1 MSRTIL
7 PARRVFRQSER
18 ECREVQYRCTRQAIF
33 SKKSV
38 PLGMEKLPGMEKL
51 QIAFDGKRA
60 VRNST
65 GLGNYSRYAIE
76 ALSAAYPDHDYAV
89 MSPGGD
95 ASRLAS
101 ILERPDV
108 CLVEPTKAI
117 DRRFG
122 ALWRTFDIT
131 GQLAD
136 MGVDIYHGLSNE
148 LPLNIRRI
156 PSLASV
162 VTIHDLI
169 WRRCPKDY
177 KALDRAIYDYKY
189 RHSAQNATRII
200 AISRCTRDDLVNDY
214 GIDPAKID
222 IIYQGVDASFVPA
235 GEYARIDIRRRY
247 NLPERYIIGVGTIQP
262 RKNQLLTL
270 QALAALDSDIHLI
283 LIGRRT
289 PYARDIDRYAATH
302 GLQGRLHILEGVPFA
317 DLPALYGAATC
328 AAYPSRYEGFGLP
341 IVEALSCGTPV
352 VAATGSCLEEA
363 GGPGAVYIDPDDAE
377 AMADALARI
386 CGDSRLRQSLADSG
400 LRYVRR
406 FSAENFARQ
415 TMETYLKAL
424 DAVRQS

>member
-1 MSRTIL
+1 
-7 PARRVFRQSER
+7 
-18 ECREVQYRCTRQAIF
+18 
-33 SKKSV
+33 
-38 PLGMEKLPGMEKL
+38 MEKL

-76 ALSAAYPDHDYAV
+76 ALSATYPGHDYAV
-89 MSPGGD
+89 MSPGGS

-101 ILERPDV
+101 VLERPNV
-108 CLVEPTKAI
+108 SLVEPSKAI

-177 KALDRAIYDYKY
+177 KAMDRAIYDYKY
-189 RHSAQNATRII
+189 RHSAINATRII

-222 IIYQGVDASFVPA
+222 IVYQGVDATFVPA
-235 GEYARIDIRRRY
+235 GEYDRIDIRRRY
-247 NLPERYIIGVGTIQP
+247 NLPERYIIGVGTIQA
-262 RKNQLLTL
+262 RKNQHSIYSRHRPIRRRAWPARPSAHPRRYTL
-270 QALAALDSDIHLI
+270 CRPSGAIQRRHMCRLPLAL
-283 LIGRRT
+283 R
-289 PYARDIDRYAATH
+289 
-302 GLQGRLHILEGVPFA
+302 
-317 DLPALYGAATC
+317 
-328 AAYPSRYEGFGLP
+328 
-341 IVEALSCGTPV
+341 
-352 VAATGSCLEEA
+352 
-363 GGPGAVYIDPDDAE
+363 
-377 AMADALARI
+377 
-386 CGDSRLRQSLADSG
+386 G
-400 LRYVRR
+400 LRTASGRGPELRNSGGCRHRQLPRRSRWSRSNVR
-406 FSAENFARQ
+406 
-415 TMETYLKAL
+415 
-424 DAVRQS
+424 

>member
-1 MSRTIL
+1 
-7 PARRVFRQSER
+7 
-18 ECREVQYRCTRQAIF
+18 
-33 SKKSV
+33 
-38 PLGMEKLPGMEKL
+38 MEKLPGMEKL

>member
-1 MSRTIL
+1 
-7 PARRVFRQSER
+7 
-18 ECREVQYRCTRQAIF
+18 
-33 SKKSV
+33 
-38 PLGMEKLPGMEKL
+38 MEKLPGMEKL

-235 GEYARIDIRRRY
+235 GEYARIDIRRCY

>member
-1 MSRTIL
+1 
-7 PARRVFRQSER
+7 
-18 ECREVQYRCTRQAIF
+18 
-33 SKKSV
+33 
-38 PLGMEKLPGMEKL
+38 MEKLPGMEKL

-235 GEYARIDIRRRY
+235 GEYARIDIRHRY

>member
-1 MSRTIL
+1 
-7 PARRVFRQSER
+7 
-18 ECREVQYRCTRQAIF
+18 
-33 SKKSV
+33 
-38 PLGMEKLPGMEKL
+38 MEKLPGMEKL

-235 GEYARIDIRRRY
+235 GEYARIDIRRCY

-270 QALAALDSDIHLI
+270 QALAALDSDIHLV

>member
-1 MSRTIL
+1 
-7 PARRVFRQSER
+7 
-18 ECREVQYRCTRQAIF
+18 
-33 SKKSV
+33 
-38 PLGMEKLPGMEKL
+38 MEKL

-76 ALSAAYPDHDYAV
+76 ALSATYPGHDYTV
-89 MSPGGD
+89 MSPGGS

-101 ILERPDV
+101 VLERPNV
-108 CLVEPTKAI
+108 SLVEPSKAI

-177 KALDRAIYDYKY
+177 KAMDRAIYDYKY
-189 RHSAQNATRII
+189 RHSAINATRII
-200 AISRCTRDDLVNDY
+200 AISRCTREDLVNDY

-222 IIYQGVDASFVPA
+222 IVYQGVDATFVPA
-235 GEYARIDIRRRY
+235 GEYDRIDIRRRY
-247 NLPERYIIGVGTIQP
+247 NLPERYIIGVGTIQA
-262 RKNQLLTL
+262 RKNQLLTM
-270 QALAALDSDIHLI
+270 QALAALDSDIHLV
-283 LIGRRT
+283 LVGRRT
-289 PYARDIDRYAATH
+289 PYTCYIDRYAAAH
-302 GLQGRLHILEGVPFA
+302 GLQGRLHILEGIPFA
-317 DLPALYGAATC
+317 DLPALYSAATC

-341 IVEALSCGTPV
+341 VVEALSCGTPV

-363 GGPGAVYIDPDDAE
+363 GGPGAMYVDPEDPE

-386 CGDSRLRQSLADSG
+386 CGDSRWRQSLADSG

-406 FSAENFARQ
+406 FNAETFARQ
-415 TMETYLKAL
+415 TMDSYLKAL
-424 DAVRQS
+424 DAVRHL